1 MAFHKNLRGLDLH
14 APTNELVENN
24 TTALIPKLKVVRL
37 DQMGAIYPRVL
48 PANPGAYQNFGIAAT
63 DIPAGGF
70 GYVTC
75 FGFLFDVDTSPWAV
89 GTELYS
95 DSSGNLTVAPLGGIV
110 ATVVKQHAT
119 QGVLYVLTEL
129 NASAS
134 SISWRLDG
142 NSGTNELVNF
152 LGTLDASDLRI
163 RTNNQLMAVF
173 NKQGR
178 LAIGPDLTSPLS
190 HFHQKTHVGYSG
202 SGLRTETWSL
212 TTSSTS
218 YVTAI
223 SIPIDDNSVV
233 KVEFDAVCRVHDG
246 SERAAFKRMGLFFR
260 ESSNVQQ
267 QGLWHSLYTE
277 KSALGF
283 DVSYVLGVSDLFI
296 RVRSAKSDNTFWTG
310 HVKIEAIKTDT

>member
-24 TTALIPKLKVVRL
+24 TTSLIPKLKVVRL

-48 PANPGAYQNFGIAAT
+48 LANPGAYQNFGIAAT

-75 FGFLFDVDTSPWAV
+75 FGFLFDVDTSAWSV

-95 DSSGNLTVAPLGGIV
+95 DSLGNLSTSPLGGIV
-110 ATVVKQHAT
+110 ATVVKQHST

-142 NSGTNELVNF
+142 NNGINELVNF
-152 LGTLDASDLRI
+152 LGTIDAKDIRV

-178 LAIGPDLTSPLS
+178 FALGPDLTSPSS
-190 HFHQKTHVGYSG
+190 HFHQKTHTGYSG
-202 SGLRTETWSL
+202 SGLQVETWSL

-218 YVTAI
+218 FVTAI
-223 SIPIDDNSVV
+223 SVPIEDNSVV
-233 KVEFDAVCRVHDG
+233 KVEFEAVCRVSDG
-246 SERAAFKRMGLFFR
+246 SGRAAFKRMGLFYR
-260 ESSNVQQ
+260 ENSNVQQ
-267 QGLWHSLYTE
+267 QGIWQSLYTE
-277 KSALGF
+277 KSSTGF
-283 DVSYVLGVSDLFI
+283 DVSYSLGVSDLLI
-296 RVRSAKSDNTFWTG
+296 RVKSSSSVSTFWTG
-310 HVKIEAIKTDT
+310 HIKVEAIKNDT